1 MSPILPEKVKRSKSG
16 TKYLPAVDLHERRYK
31 EARNIVINT
40 IQESHATGISR
51 IRFITGRG
59 NHVNQNGEQGV
70 LYKAFRSWL
79 SDTTIKHLV
88 QSYIKYDGSYVV
100 FLKISKESN
109 SMDSYFDVSVIKQE
123 ALNGDIDAQFI
134 LGLMY
139 LDGNGGVKQDAA
151 EALKWLRKCAEKG
164 DISAQLIIGNLLQE
178 GTVVDKNV
186 KEAFKC

>member
-151 EALKWLRKCAEKG
+151 EALKWNRC
-164 DISAQLIIGNLLQE
+164 
-178 GTVVDKNV
+178 
-186 KEAFKC
+186 